1 MADDD
6 SKRRTLVELEKLLE
20 LSRQQQVRIKGA
32 LTRMLSILERDSA
45 G

>member
-6 SKRRTLVELEKLLE
+6 SKRRTLAELEKLLE

-32 LTRMLSILERDSA
+32 LTRMLLILERESA